1 MEITS
6 QGNNAFLILA
16 HEDEAMLRRIVTRI
30 SPLGPVH
37 IHLDKKTNAS
47 RWKMADIPGT
57 FLENRMKVFW
67 GHWSVVEATVR
78 LLEAALRDPG
88 NSRFTL
94 LSGTHYP
101 LLTNDAL
108 SRELRMAGN
117 VIGSRPAPNMPDGSR
132 PESDY
137 LRRFYKTVR
146 PNSEWSR
153 VKNGFFN
160 RVVFYGRPL
169 DWRSVT
175 PKSGMRA
182 GEQFWSISREFAE
195 YCVERVRSQSPLIE
209 YFKKIVCS
217 DEKVFATLYGEF
229 SGEISLEGTTF
240 TKWMSKPHQSGQYPA
255 PLTRHDLEEAISLK
269 GFWFAR
275 KLHSSD
281 SVLLDWLDGR

>member
-30 SPLGPVH
+30 SPLGPVL

-47 RWKMADIPGT
+47 RWNLADIPGT
-57 FLENRMKVFW
+57 FLENRIKVYW

-108 SRELRMAGN
+108 SHELNIAGN

-137 LRRFYKTVR
+137 LRRFYKTVK
-146 PNSEWSR
+146 PNSKWSR
-153 VKNGFFN
+153 VKNGIFN
-160 RVVFYGRPL
+160 RVVYYGRPL

-175 PKSGMRA
+175 PNSGMRA

-217 DEKVFATLYGEF
+217 DEKVFATLFGEF
-229 SGEISLEGTTF
+229 SGEVSLEGTTF

-255 PLTRHDLEEAISLK
+255 PLSRQNLEEAIRLNE
-269 GFWFAR
+269 FWFAR

-281 SVLLDWLDGR
+281 SELLDWLDER